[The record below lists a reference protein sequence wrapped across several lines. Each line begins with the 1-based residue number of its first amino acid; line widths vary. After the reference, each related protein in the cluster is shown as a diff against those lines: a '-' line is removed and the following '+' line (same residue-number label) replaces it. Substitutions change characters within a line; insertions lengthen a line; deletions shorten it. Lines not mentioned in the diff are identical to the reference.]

1 MKLLLTI
8 LLTLSL
14 SANAEFVDGNKLHS
28 WLNGEDA
35 EQLIGKGYIAGVF
48 DAFHGLGHCAPA
60 NVTLG
65 QVTEMTGIALR
76 TNPATRHQEASLLV
90 LVMLERY
97 WPCPKKAKT
106 L

>member
-1 MKLLLTI
+1 MKLLPTI

-28 WLNGEDA
+28 WLNGTETDQA
-35 EQLIGKGYIAGVF
+35 IALGYVGGVF
-48 DAFHGLGHCAPA
+48 DSFHGLGHCAPTT
-60 NVTLG
+60 VTMG
-65 QVTEMTGIALR
+65 QIEEMTRISLR

>member
-1 MKLLLTI
+1 MKLLPTI

-14 SANAEFVDGNKLHS
+14 SAHAEFVDGNKLHS

-35 EQLIGKGYIAGVF
+35 EQLIGKGYVAGVF
-48 DAFHGLGHCAPA
+48 DAFHGLDHCAPE